1 MRKLLV
7 ISVMAMLVGASSIWL
22 MQRDSGYILL
32 SINDVTVEMTAW
44 VGLLL
49 YLLLTG
55 ITVWLILLLNGCLRP
70 VVFGSGGRQ
79 EKVIGTLI
87 KQRKDLF
94 FLSTM
99 IGKKPVR
106 CWQIRLLSHQ
116 CRMSIYC
123 LRLEL
128 PPKTIK

>member
-1 MRKLLV
+1 
-7 ISVMAMLVGASSIWL
+7 MALLVGASSIWL

-55 ITVWLILLLNGCLRP
+55 IIVWLILLFKWLSEAGGFRQWWSTRKSNRHLNKTAQG
-70 VVFGSGGRQ
+70 
-79 EKVIGTLI
+79 LI
-87 KQRKDLF
+87 L
-94 FLSTM
+94 LPTM
-99 IGKKPVR
+99 TGKKPVS